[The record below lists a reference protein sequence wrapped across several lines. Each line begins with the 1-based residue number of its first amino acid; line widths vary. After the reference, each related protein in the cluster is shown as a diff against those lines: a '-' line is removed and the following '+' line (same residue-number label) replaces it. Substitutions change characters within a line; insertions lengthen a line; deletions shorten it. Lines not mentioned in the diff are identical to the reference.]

1 MKVWGGVTMTVSGWI
16 ILTFVIVCYLPFF
29 IWLSASYLSER
40 NKSKRQR
47 TFWGFLVIGG
57 LLNSVNTFYLKIQD
71 TYFLAITI
79 LYIFLFTL
87 YLLIP
92 VLKDKREVFN
102 KWILK
107 VNKCKNE
114 GYFCSRLLTLSLT
127 LRFRA
132 EQS

>member
-1 MKVWGGVTMTVSGWI
+1 MTVSGWI

-79 LYIFLFTL
+79 LYVFLFTL
-87 YLLIP
+87 YLLIT

-102 KWILK
+102 K
-107 VNKCKNE
+107 
-114 GYFCSRLLTLSLT
+114 
-127 LRFRA
+127 
-132 EQS
+132 

>member
-1 MKVWGGVTMTVSGWI
+1 MRIWGGVTMTVSGWI

-79 LYIFLFTL
+79 LYVFLFTL
-87 YLLIP
+87 YLLIT

-107 VNKCKNE
+107 GNKCKNE
-114 GYFCSRLLTLSLT
+114 GYFCSKPLTLLLT